1 MLSVLALFSIFLGS
15 SLAQD
20 ADLLFSYDNYL
31 ELNAANPQYDLYWT
45 VDGDTISFAVR
56 VETNGWIGF
65 GISPDGRML
74 DSDVIQGFVGDA
86 TNQSVL
92 VVSSSTYVHNI
103 Q

>member
-1 MLSVLALFSIFLGS
+1 MANMLSVLALFSVFLCS

-20 ADLLFSYDNYL
+20 IDLLLSYDNYL

-45 VDGDTISFAVR
+45 VDGDTISFALR

-65 GISPDGRML
+65 GISPNGTML
-74 DSDVIQGFVGDA
+74 DSDVIQGFVDDA
-86 TNQSVL
+86 TNETVL
-92 VVSSSTYVHNI
+92 VVSSW